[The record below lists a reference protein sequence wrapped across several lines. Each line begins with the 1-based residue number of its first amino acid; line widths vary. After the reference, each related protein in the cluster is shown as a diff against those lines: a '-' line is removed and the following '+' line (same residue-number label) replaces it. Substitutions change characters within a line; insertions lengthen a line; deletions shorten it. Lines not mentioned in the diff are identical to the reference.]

1 MHVRGLAHLSL
12 FVSDIERSLAFYT
25 KVLGFT
31 KTYYQDRADIFYAEI
46 AAGNCVAEVVQWKDP
61 SENGR
66 WVGKRGTLDHV
77 ALEVANLDAAAAE
90 LSGAGIPIV
99 DGPFE
104 LPDLNGGIRGLFI
117 HGPDGERVEL
127 LQKLSK

>member
-1 MHVRGLAHLSL
+1 MRILGLAHLSL
-12 FVSDIERSLAFYT
+12 FVSDLERSLAFYT
-25 KVLGFT
+25 DVLGFR
-31 KTYYQDRADIFYAEI
+31 KTYYQDREDIFYAEI
-46 AAGNCVAEVVQWKDP
+46 AAGSCVAEVVQWKNGA
-61 SENGR
+61 ENGR

-77 ALEVANLDAAAAE
+77 ALEVPDLDEAAAE
-90 LSGAGIPIV
+90 LSRKRIPIV

-127 LQKLSK
+127 LQKLR

>member
-1 MHVRGLAHLSL
+1 MRILGLAHLSL
-12 FVSDIERSLAFYT
+12 FVSDLERSVAFYT
-25 KVLGFT
+25 DILGFR
-31 KTYYQDRADIFYAEI
+31 KTYYQDREDIFYAEI
-46 AAGNCVAEVVQWKDP
+46 AAGSCVAEVVQWKNGT
-61 SENGR
+61 ENGR

-77 ALEVANLDAAAAE
+77 ALEVPDLDAAAAE
-90 LSGAGIPIV
+90 LGRKGVPIA

-127 LQKLSK
+127 LQKLR